1 MSLGLPVLLTT
12 WGGSEPEHWTL
23 TCFCWKFC
31 LLAGWLAAP
40 LSAFQDKAHAC
51 CWGRGFFSSNCSQEA
66 PWVSST
72 LPQKALT
79 PPVWADGL
87 VPHTGV
93 NKTPPH
99 GFTLLGAS
107 ERALGYVRHVVG
119 ERAGLE
125 IHTIEVF
132 PVLQLKLKQRS
143 VLQCEHTELFHVRIS
158 TNVYGHNGLAFPF
171 LKYLLLH

>member
-1 MSLGLPVLLTT
+1 M
-12 WGGSEPEHWTL
+12 
-23 TCFCWKFC
+23 
-31 LLAGWLAAP
+31 
-40 LSAFQDKAHAC
+40 
-51 CWGRGFFSSNCSQEA
+51 
-66 PWVSST
+66 
-72 LPQKALT
+72 
-79 PPVWADGL
+79 
-87 VPHTGV
+87 

-171 LKYLLLH
+171 LKYLLLHQACCWLPHCSCGMANSCQRGTIFCILLHSVTKHSYDHLTGHFSWNKPSRNCHVELIRFQLCSAMAFQLMGNCPESLSWELIFFFNVANSIC